1 MKRSL
6 TLAML
11 LAALVLTGCA
21 GEAPAAQSGGG
32 KLESMAAYPAS
43 LQIKKGDQT
52 VIQVVLTPEDA
63 EDSDLLWVS
72 SNHAVATVND
82 KGMVDAVGD
91 GQCTITA
98 ASKTNSE
105 ISCTVEVTV
114 GDAAP
119 ASAQTAAPAAN
130 DAPAAPAAAASDYEQ
145 YIGYNRESNAANVYP
160 AYALSESEASGM
172 DSEELQ
178 FTINQIYAKNGYI
191 FRTQSIQSYFSQM
204 PWYTPVSSD
213 AGQLS
218 MSRLDRNNLNLLV
231 RVRDSR
237 GDRSGVSSVGWIW
250 TRYAVDSGLSES
262 YVSGLSG
269 YDVQLLINTIYAK
282 NGYIFEDQQLQ
293 AMFSGQPWYRPV
305 SHDTSALQFSTLDQ
319 SNLRLLTRYR

>member
-1 MKRSL
+1 MKRNV
-6 TLAML
+6 TLAVL
-11 LAALVLTGCA
+11 LAVLTLTGCT
-21 GEAPAAQSGGG
+21 GEAPAAQSGG
-32 KLESMAAYPAS
+32 KLETMAAYPPT
-43 LQIKKGDQT
+43 LQMKKGDQN

-63 EDSDLLWVS
+63 EDSALLWVS
-72 SNHAVATVND
+72 SNRAVATVNE
-82 KGMVDAVGD
+82 KGMVDAIGD

-98 ASKTNSE
+98 ASKTNSA

-114 GDAAP
+114 GE
-119 ASAQTAAPAAN
+119 
-130 DAPAAPAAAASDYEQ
+130 APAAPAAEQPPAANPPAAQTANPAADYEQ
-145 YIGYNRESNAANVYP
+145 YIGYARESNAASVYP
-160 AYALSESEASGM
+160 AYALSEGEVAGM

-191 FRTQSIQSYFSQM
+191 FRTQSIQSYFSQL

-213 AGQLS
+213 AAQLS

-231 RVRDSR
+231 RQRDSR
-237 GDRSGVSSVGWIW
+237 GDRGEVSSVGWLW

-293 AMFSGQPWYRPV
+293 AMFSGQPWYQPV
-305 SHDTSALQFSTLDQ
+305 SHDTSALRFSTLDQ

>member
-6 TLAML
+6 TLTMFAL
-11 LAALVLTGCA
+11 LAVLVLTGCT
-21 GEAPAAQSGGG
+21 GETPQSGGG
-32 KLESMAAYPAS
+32 KLESMAAYPAT
-43 LQIKKGDQT
+43 LQMNKGDQT

-63 EDSDLLWVS
+63 EDTDLLWVS
-72 SNHAVATVND
+72 SNHSVVTVND

-91 GQCTITA
+91 GQCTVTA

-119 ASAQTAAPAAN
+119 ASTQDPPQVA
-130 DAPAAPAAAASDYEQ
+130 DAPAAPANTASDYEQ
-145 YIGYNRESNAANVYP
+145 YIGYNRESNAASVYP

-178 FTINQIYAKNGYI
+178 FVINQIYAKNGYI

-218 MSRLDRNNLNLLV
+218 MSRLDRSNLNLLV

-250 TRYAVDSGLSES
+250 TRYAVDSSLSEG
-262 YVSGLSG
+262 YVSGLSS
-269 YDVQLLINTIYAK
+269 YDIQLLINTIYAK

-305 SHDTSALQFSTLDQ
+305 SHDTSSLSFSTLDQ
-319 SNLRLLTRYR
+319 NNLRLLTRYR